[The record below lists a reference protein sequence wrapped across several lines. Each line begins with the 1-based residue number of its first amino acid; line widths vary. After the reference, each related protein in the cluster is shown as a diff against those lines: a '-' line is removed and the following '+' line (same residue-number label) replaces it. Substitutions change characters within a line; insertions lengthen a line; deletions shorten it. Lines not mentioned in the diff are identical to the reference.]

1 MSCHVMCCPCVQVR
15 GVSTEVLL
23 ASVHLKAVGFGNAGL
38 EQLKVCHH
46 HCEASHV
53 PAAHT
58 SCLCARPELCNPHR
72 PVVSV
77 STERG

>member
-1 MSCHVMCCPCVQVR
+1 MCCTCVQVR
-15 GVSTEVLL
+15 GVSTEVIL

-46 HCEASHV
+46 CEASHL
-53 PAAHT
+53 PAAHS
-58 SCLCARPELCNPHR
+58 SCSCACPELCNPHR

-77 STERG
+77 SAE